1 MKHRLLLILIVSIQV
16 LLFVAADSLDKHD
29 GDIEDDEGPV
39 VDDDDENDD
48 EIDNEIID
56 EFEGIKQS
64 KHERVKNVMH
74 GSDNQSPSKQS
85 QHIKSSHTN
94 KFAGQDLNE
103 GELKETDKKS
113 ASTQKVN
120 EVKGKSSDSSNK
132 QSDSDPVQTKQQR
145 KMSKHTVDE
154 KVLFEEAELGE
165 ETLTDQV
172 LRLGTKLKAERG
184 KEEKIVE
191 TQKDKKPDKI
201 EAKLNSLD
209 FNKDFDDILET
220 KTSVEFVM
228 DMNTKNGD
236 LKTDTVKDINEPEGR
251 VKEQKENKA
260 SKAKI
265 STFSQQ
271 KYHDEESAEESITE
285 IVKNQGQKVLDS
297 EKVTEGLEEHDDL
310 DFPNDPDDIA
320 AEDEEED
327 DEILIFKP
335 SEETGNSGKV
345 TQLENDKISDI
356 VPDSNSEQPVKV
368 ESLKD
373 TTVKSN
379 RMNVQD
385 QNSKKY
391 SKEIKLMVE
400 ESENEDG
407 SLIDE
412 VIKLSEKLKVRMDDK
427 DASDK
432 SKLYQK
438 IDDEF
443 NLIDKEIKNM
453 KTDIPEKPSDKLS
466 YKHVSKDTTEKPKE
480 KVDTDEISKEQ
491 MQVLESKKGGDKQ
504 NMHKDKNMQT
514 VESLQSVDINGKS
527 STLSGHTPAKVENTV
542 PPEITV
548 IQSQTQ
554 GVEARS
560 KVNSYTKLSADETNI
575 RATPTS
581 KPTEQSPDNIQSP
594 HLHMT
599 PTQTVELLKS
609 AESSS
614 IDNNKPKSNED
625 LSVITRSVDRNSIST
640 KTELSSSQ
648 SSFIESEGEKTV
660 KIVSKTESLVQPST
674 TELKVQELHSAT
686 PIDNIVSS
694 EAIFQSEHTVKV
706 HAEETRKDKK
716 DQAYHKMAPSS
727 VEKTTIMETVLNT
740 QTSTHHTQL
749 GKEGKRKIVG
759 CICWDFC
766 TDLLLYSHVALY
778 SMFYLHFK
786 TNKCDYYKKKW
797 AAKPVYLA

>member
-29 GDIEDDEGPV
+29 GDIEDDEDPV
-39 VDDDDENDD
+39 VEDDDDDFDD
-48 EIDNEIID
+48 EI
-56 EFEGIKQS
+56 EGIKQS
-64 KHERVKNVMH
+64 KHESVQNVMH
-74 GSDNQSPSKQS
+74 GSDNQSPTMQS

-94 KFAGQDLNE
+94 KFAGPGINE
-103 GELKETDKKS
+103 GELKETEKKS
-113 ASTQKVN
+113 ASTQKVT
-120 EVKGKSSDSSNK
+120 EVKRKSSDSSNK
-132 QSDSDPVQTKQQR
+132 QSDSGPVQTKEQTKKSQ
-145 KMSKHTVDE
+145 HTVDE

-172 LRLGTKLKAERG
+172 LRLGKMLKAEHS
-184 KEEKIVE
+184 KEEKTVE
-191 TQKDKKPDKI
+191 TQKDKKHDGI
-201 EAKLNSLD
+201 DMKLDLLD
-209 FNKDFDDILET
+209 SNQDFDDILKT
-220 KTSVEFVM
+220 KTSVEFVL
-228 DMNTKNGD
+228 DKNTKNGD
-236 LKTDTVKDINEPEGR
+236 LKTDTVKDINEPVGR
-251 VKEQKENKA
+251 VKEQKENEA
-260 SKAKI
+260 PKAKS
-265 STFSQQ
+265 STLSQQ
-271 KYHDEESAEESITE
+271 KYHNKESAEEESITE
-285 IVKNQGQKVLDS
+285 IVKKQGQKVLDS

-327 DEILIFKP
+327 DEILVFKP
-335 SEETGNSGKV
+335 SEETVTSGKD
-345 TQLENDKISDI
+345 TQSENDKISEI

-368 ESLKD
+368 ESPKY

-385 QNSKKY
+385 QSSKKY
-391 SKEIKLMVE
+391 SKEVKLMVE

-412 VIKLSEKLKVRMDDK
+412 VIKLSEKLKVRIDDK

-443 NLIDKEIKNM
+443 DLIDKEIKNM

-466 YKHVSKDTTEKPKE
+466 YKHVSKDTAEKPKE
-480 KVDTDEISKEQ
+480 KVDTDEISREQ
-491 MQVLESKKGGDKQ
+491 MQELESKKISDKQ

-514 VESLQSVDINGKS
+514 VESLQSVDINGKL
-527 STLSGHTPAKVENTV
+527 STLSEHTPARVENTV

-554 GVEARS
+554 GLEARS

-581 KPTEQSPDNIQSP
+581 KATEQSPDNIIQSP

-599 PTQTVELLKS
+599 PTQTLELLKS
-609 AESSS
+609 AEPSA
-614 IDNNKPKSNED
+614 IDSNKPKSNED
-625 LSVITRSVDRNSIST
+625 LSAITKSVDRNSIST

-648 SSFIESEGEKTV
+648 SSFIETEGEKTV
-660 KIVSKTESLVQPST
+660 NIVSKTESLIQPST

-686 PIDNIVSS
+686 PSDNIVSS
-694 EAIFQSEHTVKV
+694 DAIFQSEHTVKAY
-706 HAEETRKDKK
+706 AEETRKDKK
-716 DQAYHKMAPSS
+716 DQAYKMAPAS
-727 VEKTTIMETVLNT
+727 VEKATIMETVLNT
-740 QTSTHHTQL
+740 QTSSHHTQL
-749 GKEGKRKIVG
+749 GKEGNWKIVG

-766 TDLLLYSHVALY
+766 TDLLLYSHVALCAL
-778 SMFYLHFK
+778 FYLHLEL
-786 TNKCDYYKKKW
+786 TNVTTIKMGS
-797 AAKPVYLA
+797 